1 MLIIIAPRPRR
12 NRKVHACQHCRFVVY
27 YIIENHKGGNRLNEA
42 LIRTKRVLGAE
53 AMEKLAKARV
63 AIFGLGG
70 VGGYVLEALARSGV
84 GQLDLIDND
93 TVALSNLNRQILATL
108 DTVGMDKVDAAEA
121 RVKSINPGCVV
132 RKYKCFY
139 LPETKDQF
147 DFTQYDYVVDAIDT
161 VAGKLSL
168 IQQAREA
175 GTPILCAMGTGNKR
189 DPSLLR
195 LCDLYETANDALARV
210 MRKECRRRGIDRLK
224 VVYSPEEPDCRGPEI
239 SEPDSQRRSIPGSTA
254 FVPPAAGLLI
264 ASEVVRALIS

>member
-1 MLIIIAPRPRR
+1 M
-12 NRKVHACQHCRFVVY
+12 
-27 YIIENHKGGNRLNEA
+27 NEA
-42 LIRTKRVLGAE
+42 FVRTEHVLGTE
-53 AMEKLAKARV
+53 AMEKLARARV

-93 TVALSNLNRQILATL
+93 RVCLSNLNRQILATL
-108 DTVGMDKVDAAEA
+108 DTVGMDKADAAEA
-121 RVKSINPGCVV
+121 RVKSIHPGCVV

-139 LPETKDQF
+139 LPETKDRF

-168 IQQAREA
+168 IEQAREA

-210 MRKECRRRGIDRLK
+210 MRRECRRRGIERLK
-224 VVYSPEEPDCRGPEI
+224 VVYSPEEPLCLGPEI
-239 SEPDSQRRSIPGSTA
+239 SEPDSKRRSIPGSTA

-264 ASEVVRALIS
+264 ASEVVRELIS